1 MKNKVFTIVLVIIF
15 VVLLVI
21 INNFMN
27 KTSEVNLQSENIAEA
42 NDLEK
47 NNGEENKNMEVMSV
61 SSENFEEEVLKS
73 DKKVLIDFYAD
84 WCGPCKMLSPIVE
97 AVASEN
103 TSIKVVK
110 IDIDVNPALAVKY
123 GVSSIPTLIVIENG
137 EVKNTSVGLI
147 SKSEVEALVK

>member
-1 MKNKVFTIVLVIIF
+1 MKNKFFTIVLVVVF
-15 VVLLVI
+15 VVLLVV

-27 KTSEVNLQSENIAEA
+27 KTSEVNLQSGNIAES

-47 NNGEENKNMEVMSV
+47 NNGEENKNMAVMSV
-61 SSENFEEEVLKS
+61 SNENFEEEVLKS

-103 TSIKVVK
+103 SSIKVVK
-110 IDIDVNPALAVKY
+110 VDIDVNPALAVKY

>member
-1 MKNKVFTIVLVIIF
+1 MKNKVFTIVLVIVF

-47 NNGEENKNMEVMSV
+47 NNGEEIKNMEVMSV

-110 IDIDVNPALAVKY
+110 VDIDVNPALAVKY

>member
-1 MKNKVFTIVLVIIF
+1 MVQKIDSNNFKSEVIDSNKLTIV
-15 VVLLVI
+15 
-21 INNFMN
+21 
-27 KTSEVNLQSENIAEA
+27 
-42 NDLEK
+42 
-47 NNGEENKNMEVMSV
+47 
-61 SSENFEEEVLKS
+61 
-73 DKKVLIDFYAD
+73 DFYAD

-110 IDIDVNPALAVKY
+110 VDIDVNPALAVKY

>member
-1 MKNKVFTIVLVIIF
+1 MKNKFFTIVLVVVF
-15 VVLLVI
+15 VVLLVV

-27 KTSEVNLQSENIAEA
+27 KTSEVNLQSGNIAES

-47 NNGEENKNMEVMSV
+47 NNGEENKNMAVMSV

-97 AVASEN
+97 AFASEN
-103 TSIKVVK
+103 SSIKVVK
-110 IDIDVNPALAVKY
+110 VDIDVNPALAAKY

>member
-1 MKNKVFTIVLVIIF
+1 
-15 VVLLVI
+15 
-21 INNFMN
+21 MN
-27 KTSEVNLQSENIAEA
+27 KTSEVNLQSGNIAES

-47 NNGEENKNMEVMSV
+47 NNGEENKNMAVMSV

-97 AVASEN
+97 AFASEN
-103 TSIKVVK
+103 SSIKVVK
-110 IDIDVNPALAVKY
+110 VDIDVNPALAAKY